1 MKGDTPPAI
10 PWKKG
15 RAWVPG
21 SGLTNC
27 EPFGFGFRFGLAFQY
42 ETPYTT
48 SLIGNALVVEA
59 MLQERFQHLQL
70 GSSRLWRRAIP
81 QPGSL
86 KWLERSR
93 TDLGE
98 HVVYFT
104 YTTAV
109 RGELAV
115 RRIWGP

>member
-1 MKGDTPPAI
+1 MTSVLMKGDTPPAI

-27 EPFGFGFRFGLAFQY
+27 ELQGLGFQY
-42 ETPYTT
+42 ETLYTT
-48 SLIGNALVVEA
+48 SFIGNALVVEA

-81 QPGSL
+81 QPRSL
-86 KWLERSR
+86 KLLERSA